1 MRLSTLGLV
10 LVVIGI
16 VTLTIGVYTYAFS
29 TPQTKTSTIE
39 PAAGIFEQLELN
51 QGDQLKVAL
60 TVVDGEGVS
69 VTVEDALSETV
80 YNGGTVYTTLEFN
93 VNAQSSGLHR
103 INFVNVSPTDELI
116 IDYSIVYPA
125 FPGMLTYFAL
135 ILGAVL
141 VINGLAV
148 ILIMKRSNKE

>member
-1 MRLSTLGLV
+1 MRHSTIGLV

-16 VTLTIGVYTYAFS
+16 VTLTIGVYTYAYPI
-29 TPQTKTSTIE
+29 PQTKTSTVE
-39 PAAGIFEQLELN
+39 PSAGIFEQLELN

-69 VTVEDALSETV
+69 VTVEDELSETV

-125 FPGMLTYFAL
+125 FPGILTYFAL

>member
-16 VTLTIGVYTYAFS
+16 VTLTIGVYTYAYPIS
-29 TPQTKTSTIE
+29 QTKTSTVE

-69 VTVEDALSETV
+69 VTVEDELSETV

-125 FPGMLTYFAL
+125 FPGILTYFAL

>member
-1 MRLSTLGLV
+1 MRHSTIGLV

-16 VTLTIGVYTYAFS
+16 VTLTIGVYTYAYPIS
-29 TPQTKTSTIE
+29 QTKTSTVE

-69 VTVEDALSETV
+69 VTVENAVPETV

-125 FPGMLTYFAL
+125 FPGILTYFAL